1 MAAHLERI
9 IRIYNRL
16 RRGPVTIDVLSKW
29 AANAGIEVGTRQLYR
44 DINQLKTL
52 QIAEGENVVE
62 FTDEKNRKT
71 WKLEYKAEAGKL
83 TPFDINSFFFIKKLC
98 TLCSACRKEI
108 FF

>member
-29 AANAGIEVGTRQLYR
+29 AANAGIEVGVRQLYR

-52 QIAEGENVVE
+52 QIPCTE
-62 FTDEKNRKT
+62 F
-71 WKLEYKAEAGKL
+71 AG
-83 TPFDINSFFFIKKLC
+83 D
-98 TLCSACRKEI
+98 
-108 FF
+108 